1 MPYRAVSCR
10 ILPYRAASCG
20 AVVRR
25 SWHGVVCRGVS
36 CRIVALCLAHL
47 RAPVALRADA
57 LASPDMRC
65 DRGVGEG
72 RMQHGCGELRG
83 ACWDQVL
90 IELGLEARQY
100 TTQLLGVA
108 LGVGWGGGSAAGRG
122 DTDDGG

>member
-1 MPYRAVSCR
+1 
-10 ILPYRAASCG
+10 
-20 AVVRR
+20 
-25 SWHGVVCRGVS
+25 
-36 CRIVALCLAHL
+36 
-47 RAPVALRADA
+47 
-57 LASPDMRC
+57 
-65 DRGVGEG
+65 
-72 RMQHGCGELRG
+72 MQHGCGELRG